1 LGIGGGSNVFCL
13 ARTDGRCQVAVFTVS
28 SAIRAAG
35 KRHRIAV
42 AAGLATVVEITETQ
56 LGAAGVLND
65 IGDVVVIRGRDGYF
79 R

>member
-1 LGIGGGSNVFCL
+1 MALFCQ
-13 ARTDGRCQVAVFTVS
+13 ARTDGRCQVAVFTV
-28 SAIRAAG
+28 AATARTAG
-35 KRHRIAV
+35 KRHRVAV
-42 AAGLATVVEITETQ
+42 AAGLALVVEITETQ